1 MAYKFEKLRVWQ
13 RSLDYVD
20 ALYEIAEQ
28 LPSSEKYNLES
39 QLTRAASSISL
50 NIAERS
56 TGQSDAE

>member
-28 LPSSEKYNLES
+28 LPSRKNTTWRVNSREPP
-39 QLTRAASSISL
+39 AAS
-50 NIAERS
+50 R
-56 TGQSDAE
+56 

>member
-1 MAYKFEKLRVWQ
+1 MWMRSMKL
-13 RSLDYVD
+13 LT
-20 ALYEIAEQ
+20 EQ

>member
-28 LPSSEKYNLES
+28 LPSSEKYNLVGES
-39 QLTRAASSISL
+39 THASRQQHL
-50 NIAERS
+50 AKHC
-56 TGQSDAE
+56 